1 VDAQLRVVL
10 ANRAASSL
18 FQRRIDQMRGVR
30 ITNLVPD
37 HHLEVLLRS
46 RDRRARFIETSQ
58 RMDGDHRGALTLNIT
73 IVPLAYRGGLAKARN
88 LRLRGHAA
96 GGEFQL
102 LVLDNVSEKSALEQ
116 QLVDTEKQ
124 AAMGQLA
131 AGILH
136 EVSNPL
142 TSLGSNL
149 VFVRDM
155 VAPAGPPDAAQALD
169 VSLEQLDQ
177 VRQLLG
183 TLSAVPRRPAPHYEL
198 ASLHNLIRRCA
209 AFVAKDAEGRYID
222 IVLSLAL
229 DEQQCET
236 DVRLI
241 KQVLVNLLKNA
252 MEAMPA
258 GGRIVIATSFHAA
271 TGTEPPCAVIEVAD
285 SGMGIP
291 ESDLRK
297 VFRPLFSTKPRGAGL
312 GLSFCRQAIEEHGG
326 EIRLTSGG
334 GRGGTVAIV
343 SIPLR
348 QAAGTD

>member
-1 VDAQLRVVL
+1 
-10 ANRAASSL
+10 
-18 FQRRIDQMRGVR
+18 MRGVLV
-30 ITNLVPD
+30 TNLVPD
-37 HHLEVLLRS
+37 HHFGVLLRAGNRHTTFVETS
-46 RDRRARFIETSQ
+46 LPLNGDRRSTV
-58 RMDGDHRGALTLNIT
+58 TLSIT
-73 IVPLAYRGGLAKARN
+73 IVPLGYRGDVERAGDARV
-88 LRLRGHAA
+88 RRGRAA
-96 GGEFQL
+96 RGEFQL
-102 LVLDNVSEKSALEQ
+102 LVLENVSQKAVLEQ

-149 VFVRDM
+149 VFVRDTL
-155 VAPAGPPDAAQALD
+155 APAASTDASQALD

-183 TLSAVPRRPAPHYEL
+183 TLSAVPRRPSPQYEIVDV
-198 ASLHNLIRRCA
+198 HNVIRRCA
-209 AFVAKDAEGRYID
+209 AFVAKDAERRHIG
-222 IVLSLAL
+222 VELSLAAY
-229 DEQQCET
+229 EWHCEI

-241 KQVLVNLLKNA
+241 KQVLLNLLKNA
-252 MEAMPA
+252 MEAMQG
-258 GGRIVIATSFHAA
+258 GGRIGVSTSCHAA
-271 TGTEPPCAVIEVAD
+271 TRTEPASVVIEVAD
-285 SGMGIP
+285 TGSGIP

-334 GRGGTVAIV
+334 GRGGTVVTI
-343 SIPLR
+343 SLPLR
-348 QAAGTD
+348 QAADAD